1 MDNHECIIGILNGY
15 DCYDCSVLV
24 TLYELKKHI
33 QKNIEWNERLEED
46 PSLRNI
52 SHLYKKR
59 LSMRDYADKRKL
71 TDLTRFDYCPVCGKK
86 INWADIRRTCDD

>member
-1 MDNHECIIGILNGY
+1 MDNHECIIGMLNGY
-15 DCYDCSVLV
+15 ECSDLV

-46 PSLRNI
+46 PSLRKI
-52 SHLYKKR
+52 SHLYKKW

-86 INWADIRRTCDD
+86 INWEDIRRTCDD